1 MSLLTALGFSA
12 SFGGKCVEENWR
24 SQDPSAVC
32 LLRAHLGKG
41 EDKTQEDEGKS
52 TMTCHIDP
60 GHPGESF
67 LLLSHL
73 T

>member
-1 MSLLTALGFSA
+1 M
-12 SFGGKCVEENWR
+12 
-24 SQDPSAVC
+24 C
-32 LLRAHLGKG
+32 LLWAHLGKG

-67 LLLSHL
+67 LLLPHL